1 MSGGANDRV
10 DKCTVFPAR
19 VEVSVLGLRGTSR
32 RRALAFDAT
41 SCLCFVS
48 QGDLQNSTRTDT
60 SPRYLSVLID
70 IVVESSSC
78 RLDLSSACSAQL
90 SYAIN
95 SAVHVVKCQLALL
108 LSRLPSFNQSI
119 ISFRSKNNYNNAL
132 CPEKNNS
139 LNIKVTV
146 GQRSNC

>member
-1 MSGGANDRV
+1 MSGGANDRE

-19 VEVSVLGLRGTSR
+19 VEVSVLGLHGTSR

-90 SYAIN
+90 TSYAIN

-132 CPEKNNS
+132 CPEKTAQ
-139 LNIKVTV
+139 I
-146 GQRSNC
+146 

>member
-1 MSGGANDRV
+1 MSGGANVRV

-19 VEVSVLGLRGTSR
+19 VEVSVLGLHGTRR

-90 SYAIN
+90 TSYAIN

-108 LSRLPSFNQSI
+108 LLRLPSFNQSI

-132 CPEKNNS
+132 VLKKTTAQ
-139 LNIKVTV
+139 I
-146 GQRSNC
+146 